1 MLKHHLIRRTVTGGL
16 VIAAVGLPI
25 SAQAKFMES
34 GGGASA
40 PSVST
45 TVTLPVDSYSS
56 RAIDRHGSASAGSA
70 ARPNPVQA
78 AAPSSTSVAPTN
90 PGIGAPNGGFDWGDA
105 GIGAAGAVVLMGAAA
120 AAVGVTRRRRIQ
132 RTLAG

>member
-56 RAIDRHGSASAGSA
+56 RAIDRHGSASASSA
-70 ARPNPVQA
+70 ALPNPVQA

-90 PGIGAPNGGFDWGDA
+90 PGISSPNGGFDWGDA
-105 GIGAAGAVVLMGAAA
+105 GIGAAGAVVLMGAAT